1 MGTHD
6 FTILSSQHNACETF
20 LLLYFNT
27 GIHEQ
32 YRFKQSATAYP
43 VFCVKIIEGSPFYQN
58 KQEAKKMT
66 IDEIYLQIA
75 QAIVDEIKEEWAV
88 ATINAK
94 ILNNY
99 GGFKC
104 VYKKDEN
111 ADVDYDFDISFKTFE
126 AFEKL
131 HKITT
136 EDGGS
141 DWNRAKLT
149 LYPTGKFNVEFEWD
163 QELSDEIASHAK

>member
-1 MGTHD
+1 
-6 FTILSSQHNACETF
+6 
-20 LLLYFNT
+20 
-27 GIHEQ
+27 
-32 YRFKQSATAYP
+32 
-43 VFCVKIIEGSPFYQN
+43 
-58 KQEAKKMT
+58 MT
-66 IDEIYLQIA
+66 IDEIQLQIA

-88 ATINAK
+88 ATINAT

-111 ADVDYDFDISFKTFE
+111 ADVDYDFDIIFKTFE

-141 DWNRAKLT
+141 DWNRAKFT

-163 QELSDEIASHAK
+163 KELADEIASHAK